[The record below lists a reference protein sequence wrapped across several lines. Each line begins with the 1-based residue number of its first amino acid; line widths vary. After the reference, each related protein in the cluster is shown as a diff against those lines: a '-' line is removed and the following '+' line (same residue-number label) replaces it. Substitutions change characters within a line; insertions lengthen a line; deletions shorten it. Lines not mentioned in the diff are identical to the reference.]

1 MKKTLMALAI
11 AVSTVSG
18 STMAA
23 AWVQGGGGGSLQLG
37 GTLTPQEKPTVEWQ
51 TSVGGNKLDLDANVE
66 RGATQIN
73 VPVSSPIPVL
83 GIRFKT
89 KSRFRGHDGISPQI
103 DYHGAI
109 DLSSFR
115 KSEALLSLAV
125 MDPTGSKIG
134 SLSVPLLV
142 GSEVSRSKMM
152 PHLPITPRLPVI
164 HAINEKF
171 GVIANKKGDA
181 FFGGLPISKDGTS
194 SDAVTRVGKINP
206 DFIATYDDQG
216 GRQLDFAAETFK
228 DKRYRY
234 SAFYGA
240 GIEAGKSISIKLDKP
255 IDADSIKW
263 TASLP
268 ITVTY
273 I

>member
-37 GTLTPQEKPTVEWQ
+37 GTLTPQEKPTEEWQ
-51 TSVGGNKLDLDANVE
+51 TSVGGDKLDLDANVE

-73 VPVSSPIPVL
+73 VSVSSPIPVL
-83 GIRFKT
+83 GIRFQT

-125 MDPTGSKIG
+125 RDSTGSKIG

-152 PHLPITPRLPVI
+152 PRLPVI
-164 HAINEKF
+164 HTISEKF

-228 DKRYRY
+228 DKRYLY